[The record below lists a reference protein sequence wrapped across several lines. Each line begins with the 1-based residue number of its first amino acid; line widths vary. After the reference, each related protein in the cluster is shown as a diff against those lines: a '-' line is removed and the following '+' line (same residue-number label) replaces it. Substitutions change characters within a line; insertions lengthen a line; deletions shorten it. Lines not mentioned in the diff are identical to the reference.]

1 MGQRIKPIVG
11 TSMKIKSKAPSA
23 PQDDSNGFDL
33 AHLVGQF
40 IDHRWIIVAVTAL
53 FMLMGTLYSL
63 FATPIYSSDAM
74 VQVEQKNANT
84 VLNDLSQMMPN
95 AQPASA
101 TEVQIVTSRMVLGKT
116 VTDLGLDVLVQEDF
130 FPVIGRGLS
139 RMMGNKPQQIAIS
152 RMKVPAIW
160 DSRQLTVE
168 VDGPDSYTV
177 SKDGDELFKGKVGQF
192 EQHGDV
198 TMLVS
203 DIKADEGTSFTVT
216 KLSDLQAIKLIFNNL
231 TVADMGKDTGVLGLT
246 YTGEDP
252 VLISQVLNQIINN
265 YLYQNIDR
273 KSEEAEKSL
282 AFLKNQL
289 PDVRSKLDVAE
300 DKLNT
305 FRRQHDSVDV
315 SLEAKSALD
324 SSVSIQTQ
332 LNELTFREAEVS
344 QLFKK
349 DHPTYR
355 ALLEKRATLEDEQ
368 KKLNGKIS
376 QMPQTQQEI
385 VRLTRDV
392 QAGQEIYMQLLN
404 RQQELSISKA
414 STVGDVRIIDHA
426 ETAGTPVAP
435 KKLLLILASL
445 VAGLVVSV
453 GLVLLKALFHHGID
467 NPEQLEEL
475 GLSVYASVP
484 LSEWQ
489 RKKDA
494 EALAK
499 RTLKGK
505 TDPHNTLLALG
516 NPTDLSIEAIRSLR
530 TSLHFAMM
538 EAKNNILMITGASP
552 GIGKTFI
559 CSNLATLV
567 AKAGQKVLFIDGD
580 MRRGYTHELLG
591 AESKNGLSNILS
603 GKTPF
608 SPELVQHG
616 DFGFDFIAR
625 GQVPPNPSELL
636 MHNRMN
642 ELLDWASKHYDLV
655 LIDTPPILAVTDAS
669 IIGKLAGTSLM
680 VARFE
685 TNTLKEVEISYKRFA
700 QNGIDIKGVI
710 LNAVVR
716 KSANAYGYGYDYY
729 DYSYKQDAKS

>member
-1 MGQRIKPIVG
+1 
-11 TSMKIKSKAPSA
+11 MKIKSKAPSA

-63 FATPIYSSDAM
+63 FATPIYSADAM

-116 VTDLGLDVLVQEDF
+116 VADLGLDVLVQEDY
-130 FPVIGRGLS
+130 FPVIGKGLS

-152 RMKVPAIW
+152 RLKVPAIW
-160 DSRQLTVE
+160 DKRQLTVE

-203 DIKADEGTSFTVT
+203 DIQAEEGTSFTVS
-216 KLSDLQAIKLIFNNL
+216 KLSDLQAIKLIYNNL

-252 VLISQVLNQIINN
+252 VLISQVLNQVINN
-265 YLYQNIDR
+265 YLYQNVER

-305 FRRQHDSVDV
+305 FRRQNDSVDV

-355 ALLEKRATLEDEQ
+355 ALLEKRATLEGEQ

-499 RTLKGK
+499 RNLKGK

-580 MRRGYTHELLG
+580 MRRGYTHDLLG
-591 AESKNGLSNILS
+591 ADSKTGLSNILS

-608 SPELVQHG
+608 TR
-616 DFGFDFIAR
+616 I
-625 GQVPPNPSELL
+625 
-636 MHNRMN
+636 
-642 ELLDWASKHYDLV
+642 
-655 LIDTPPILAVTDAS
+655 
-669 IIGKLAGTSLM
+669 
-680 VARFE
+680 
-685 TNTLKEVEISYKRFA
+685 
-700 QNGIDIKGVI
+700 
-710 LNAVVR
+710 
-716 KSANAYGYGYDYY
+716 
-729 DYSYKQDAKS
+729 